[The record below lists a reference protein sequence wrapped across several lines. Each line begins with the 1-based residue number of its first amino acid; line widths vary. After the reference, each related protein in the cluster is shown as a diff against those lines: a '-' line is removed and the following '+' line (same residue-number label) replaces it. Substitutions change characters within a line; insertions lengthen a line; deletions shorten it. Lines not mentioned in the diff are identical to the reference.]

1 MMEEQAYA
9 YIEEANHKELME
21 ILDAVVNRFREV
33 MWEEELMIITVSR
46 TDPEK
51 RRIALRNIVDFIQ
64 KHEIDE

>member
-1 MMEEQAYA
+1 MEEQVYA

-33 MWEEELMIITVSR
+33 MWEEELIIITISR

-64 KHEIDE
+64 KHEIEG